1 MKLLK
6 KLKMKK
12 VPNLLTSKEDVRKV
26 RCSLEDR
33 TAKDFISFVK
43 SKHKVNEMAHLELL
57 D

>member
-1 MKLLK
+1 MKSLK

-12 VPNLLTSKEDVRKV
+12 VTNLLTSKVDVRKV

-33 TAKDFISFVK
+33 TDKDFISFVK
-43 SKHKVNEMAHLELL
+43 SKHKVNEMAHLKFL